1 MKSIYE
7 TSKYIAEPHGA
18 VGYLGLKNELKNNL
32 DMAYTQVR
40 ETRGKHYL
48 EHLKLLKIQGL
59 VHHVPLRREKTQM
72 LRKLRQSYL
81 RNQSN
86 PPQDSSV

>member
-1 MKSIYE
+1 
-7 TSKYIAEPHGA
+7 
-18 VGYLGLKNELKNNL
+18 
-32 DMAYTQVR
+32 MAYTQVR